1 MKINTLAMIH
11 KIKQWEEEIKR
22 ERFLQILAE
31 MRKIETYL
39 NELELRFKNNKFEFL
54 YSSEQLKSIFYE
66 IEYTAGMLKEAK
78 KTLNELSLEVEKN
91 RIDYEEAYIER
102 KKTEQLLEKLLENL
116 KLQREKLEERLILE
130 NFINFLEKQK

>member
-1 MKINTLAMIH
+1 
-11 KIKQWEEEIKR
+11 
-22 ERFLQILAE
+22 

-78 KTLNELSLEVEKN
+78 KILNELSLEVEKN

-102 KKTEQLLEKLLENL
+102 KKTKQLLEKLLENL